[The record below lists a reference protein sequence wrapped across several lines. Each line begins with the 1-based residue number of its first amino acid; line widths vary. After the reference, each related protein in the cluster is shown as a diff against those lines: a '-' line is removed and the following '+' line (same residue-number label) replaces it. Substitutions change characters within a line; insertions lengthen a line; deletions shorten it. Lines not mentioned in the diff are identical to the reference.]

1 MIRSALLVSALATMV
16 ASDSKDLDKALA
28 GRVAG
33 KPETCL
39 STSRIGSPQVIDD
52 HTLLYRDGGRIWRN
66 DLPDA
71 CPGLDD
77 DVIVVTE
84 VFGGQL
90 CRGDLFYTLE
100 RSGLGIPGPRCRL
113 GAFVPW
119 DKGKSGVKSE

>member
-1 MIRSALLVSALATMV
+1 MIRVALLVSALATTV
-16 ASDSKDLDKALA
+16 ASDSTALDKALA

-33 KPETCL
+33 KTETCL
-39 STSRIGSPQVIDD
+39 STSRIGSPEVISDR
-52 HTLLYRDGGRIWRN
+52 TLLYRDGGRIWRN

-71 CPGLDD
+71 CPGLRD

-100 RSGLGIPGPRCRL
+100 RSGIGIPGPRCRL

-119 DKGKSGVKSE
+119 DKVKSGAK

>member
-1 MIRSALLVSALATMV
+1 RTALFVSALATMM

-33 KPETCL
+33 NAETCL

-71 CPGLDD
+71 CPGLDN
-77 DVIVVTE
+77 DVIV
-84 VFGGQL
+84 
-90 CRGDLFYTLE
+90 
-100 RSGLGIPGPRCRL
+100 
-113 GAFVPW
+113 
-119 DKGKSGVKSE
+119 